1 MSLLRRR
8 EMMAEAKQEKWDY
21 EAYLTDSGQWFGKR
35 CSAIVFDVHSE
46 EQYQIEWSN
55 CNTAGKYV
63 YDMRKCG
70 GQYLLIILHSPDGSA
85 DPSGMIEITIPSD
98 GVLYVGIGNSAN
110 AENGSFNAACF
121 DGDYIRIR
129 KVG

>member
-1 MSLLRRR
+1 
-8 EMMAEAKQEKWDY
+8 MAETKQEEWDY
-21 EAYLTDSGQWFGKR
+21 EAYLTDSGQWYGKR
-35 CSAIVFDVHSE
+35 CPAISFDVHSQE
-46 EQYQIEWSN
+46 RYQIEWSN

-70 GQYLLIILHSPDGSA
+70 GKYLLIKSNSPDGNA
-85 DPSGMIEITIPSD
+85 DLSGTVEVTIPSD
-98 GVLYVGIGNSAN
+98 GILYVGIGSN
-110 AENGSFNAACF
+110 ASVENGGFSESGF

>member
-1 MSLLRRR
+1 
-8 EMMAEAKQEKWDY
+8 MMAETKQEEWDY

-35 CSAIVFDVHSE
+35 CPAIVFDVHSQE
-46 EQYQIEWSN
+46 RYQIEWSN
-55 CNTAGKYV
+55 CNTANKYV

-70 GQYLLIILHSPDGSA
+70 GEYLLIKSYSPDGSA
-85 DPSGMIEITIPSD
+85 DSSGTVEVTIPSD
-98 GVLYVGIGNSAN
+98 GILYVGTGSNTSV
-110 AENGSFNAACF
+110 ENGGFNAAGF

>member
-1 MSLLRRR
+1 MRRR
-8 EMMAEAKQEKWDY
+8 MIFTENKKSEWDY

-55 CNTAGKYV
+55 CNTVGKYV

-70 GQYLLIILHSPDGSA
+70 GQYLLITSYSPDGSA

-98 GVLYVGIGNSAN
+98 GVLYVGVSGNQNIEHGGINQS
-110 AENGSFNAACF
+110 CF

-129 KVG
+129 KVE